1 MGKIFDSGGDFSGRI
16 VGLEPHRDGMLV
28 TIRQDADS
36 TDKTYTQEELVGI
49 FVTND
54 CIRFPHEFSL
64 SQSGRLVVVK
74 CKH

>member
-1 MGKIFDSGGDFSGRI
+1 
-16 VGLEPHRDGMLV
+16 MLV
-28 TIRQDADS
+28 TLRQDGDS

-64 SQSGRLVVVK
+64 SASGKLVVVK